1 MEAILGYL
9 IALMLS
15 MLSLAGFATW
25 AKAGVTNVQTAAAAS
40 QMLVFDKAALQFVQ
54 DEAATL
60 VAQATASVP
69 VSVTPTMLVN
79 GGYLPAGFSATNVFG
94 QTWLLQVLQPTPN
107 NLQAL
112 VTSQGGRAITDT
124 RQLVQIAAQAGAQ
137 GGFVPYAGQNGDPT
151 MVSSRAYGAYGAWQ
165 VPLANYTNPGSG
177 RLASLLAFTGAQANS
192 GYLYRVQVPG
202 HPELNRMQTSIDMAG
217 NDVNNARRVTA
228 NTSLTSGGETYLT
241 NTGSPGSACNVD
253 TSARRS
259 TTGTGFVICSGGIWQ
274 PVGTAVANVY
284 EGMWCGN
291 LGQIATSGANI
302 GYVCKGNRYVSLNS
316 ALGNLS
322 ITRKIENVT
331 DGMTYA
337 KDTCPGG
344 TPWAMYTP
352 KQQMVN
358 ITGSVMPPIE
368 GTYFNINDYGTY
380 WYAQASAMSPA
391 AWYSGND
398 VGAIGGQLVGTVTT
412 GCYYP

>member
-1 MEAILGYL
+1 M
-9 IALMLS
+9 
-15 MLSLAGFATW
+15 
-25 AKAGVTNVQTAAAAS
+25 QTAAAAS

-69 VSVTPTMLVN
+69 VSVTPAMLVN

-124 RQLVQIAAQAGAQ
+124 GQLVQIAAQAGAQ

-177 RLASLLAFTGAQANS
+177 RLASLLAFTGAQANN

-202 HPELNRMQTSIDMAG
+202 HPELNQMQTSIDMAG

-228 NTSLTSGGETYLT
+228 NTSLTSAGETYLT
-241 NTGSPGSACNVD
+241 NTGAPGTACNVE
-253 TSARRS
+253 TSTRRS
-259 TTGTGFVICSGGIWQ
+259 TTGSGHVICSGGLWQ
-274 PVGTAVANVY
+274 SIGTAVANIH
-284 EGMWCGN
+284 EGLWCGN
-291 LGQIATSGANI
+291 NGQLATSATNV
-302 GYVCKGNRYVSLNS
+302 GYICKGNRYVAVNS

-322 ITRKIENVT
+322 ITRKYENVS
-331 DGMTYA
+331 DGMTFS
-337 KDTCPGG
+337 KDNCPGG
-344 TPWAMYTP
+344 TPWALYTP
-352 KQQMVN
+352 RQEMVN
-358 ITGSVMPPIE
+358 ITGTVMPPIQ
-368 GTYFNINDYGTY
+368 GTYFSMNDYGTY

-398 VGAIGGQLVGTVTT
+398 TGALGGQLLGTVTT
-412 GCYYP
+412 GCMY

>member
-15 MLSLAGFATW
+15 TLSVAGFMTW

-60 VAQATASVP
+60 VAQTTPTVH
-69 VSVTPTMLVN
+69 VNVTPAMLIN

-112 VTSQGGRAITDT
+112 VTSQGGRPITDT
-124 RQLVQIAAQAGAQ
+124 RQLVQSAAQAGAQ
-137 GGFVPYAGQNGDPT
+137 GGFVPYPGQNGDPT
-151 MVSSRAYGAYGAWQ
+151 MVATRAYGAYGAWQ
-165 VPLANYTNPGSG
+165 VPLTNFTNPGSG
-177 RLASLLAFTGAQANS
+177 RLASLLAFTGTQANN

-202 HPELNRMQTSIDMAG
+202 HPELNRMQTSIDMGG

-228 NTSLTSGGETYLT
+228 TTALTSGGDTYLT
-241 NTGSPGSACNVD
+241 STGVPGTACNVE
-253 TSARRS
+253 TSTRRS
-259 TTGTGFVICSGGIWQ
+259 MSGTGHVICSGGVWQ
-274 PVGTAVANVY
+274 SIGTAVANIY

-291 LGQIATSGANI
+291 NSQIATSATNVGFI
-302 GYVCKGNRYVSLNS
+302 CKGNRYIAINN

-322 ITRKIENVT
+322 ITRKFENVT
-331 DGMTYA
+331 DGMTFS

-344 TPWAMYTP
+344 SAWALYTP
-352 KQQMVN
+352 KQEMVN
-358 ITGSVMPPIE
+358 ITGHVMPPIQ
-368 GTYFNINDYGTY
+368 GTYFSMDDYGTY
-380 WYAQASAMSPA
+380 WYARANAISPA

-398 VGAIGGQLVGTVTT
+398 TAALGGQLVGTVTT
-412 GCYYP
+412 GCMF

>member
-9 IALMLS
+9 VALMLS
-15 MLSLAGFATW
+15 MLSVAGFATW

-60 VAQATASVP
+60 LAQATASVP
-69 VSVTPTMLVN
+69 VSVTPAMLIN
-79 GGYLPAGFSATNVFG
+79 GGYLPAGFSPTNVFG

-151 MVSSRAYGAYGAWQ
+151 MVANRAYGAYGAWQ

-177 RLASLLAFTGAQANS
+177 RLASLLAFTGAQASN

-202 HPELNRMQTSIDMAG
+202 HPELNQMQTSIDMNA

-228 NTSLTSGGETYLT
+228 TTALTSGGDTYLT
-241 NTGSPGSACNVD
+241 STGAPGTACNVE
-253 TSARRS
+253 TSTRRS
-259 TTGTGFVICSGGIWQ
+259 TTGSGHVICSGGIWQ
-274 PVGTAVANVY
+274 SVGTAVANIF

-291 LGQIATSGANI
+291 PGQIATSSTNVGFI
-302 GYVCKGNRYVSLNS
+302 CKGNRYVALNT
-316 ALGNLS
+316 ALGN
-322 ITRKIENVT
+322 ITIARKYDNVT
-331 DGMTYA
+331 DGMTFS
-337 KDTCPGG
+337 KDYCPGG
-344 TPWAMYTP
+344 TAWAMYTP
-352 KQQMVN
+352 KQGMVN
-358 ITGSVMPPIE
+358 ITGSVMPPIQ
-368 GTYFNINDYGTY
+368 GTFFSMNDYGTY
-380 WYAQASAMSPA
+380 WYAQASAISPA

-398 VGAIGGQLVGTVTT
+398 TGALGGQLVGTVTL
-412 GCYYP
+412 GCML

>member
-9 IALMLS
+9 VALMLS
-15 MLSLAGFATW
+15 MLSLAGFTTW

-54 DEAATL
+54 DESATL

-69 VSVTPTMLVN
+69 VNVTPAMLIN

-112 VTSQGGRAITDT
+112 VTSQGGRPITDT

-151 MVSSRAYGAYGAWQ
+151 MVANRAYGAYGAWQ

-177 RLASLLAFTGAQANS
+177 RLASLLAFTGAQANN

-202 HPELNRMQTSIDMAG
+202 HPELNRMQTSIDMGG
-217 NDVNNARRVTA
+217 NDVSNAARVTA
-228 NTSLTSGGETYLT
+228 TTALTSSGDTYLT
-241 NTGSPGSACNVD
+241 STGAPGTACGVE
-253 TSARRS
+253 TSSRRS
-259 TTGTGFVICSGGIWQ
+259 TTGTGHVICSGGIWQ
-274 PVGTAVANVY
+274 SVGTAVANIY
-284 EGMWCGN
+284 EGLWCGN
-291 LGQIATSGANI
+291 NGQIATSATNV
-302 GYVCKGNRYVSLNS
+302 GYVCKGNRYIALNS
-316 ALGNLS
+316 ALGS
-322 ITRKIENVT
+322 MTVTRKIENVT
-331 DGMTYA
+331 DGMWIA
-337 KDTCPGG
+337 KDNCPTGSA
-344 TPWAMYTP
+344 WALYTP
-352 KQQMVN
+352 KQQMIN
-358 ITGSVMPPIE
+358 ISGNVLPPIQ
-368 GTYFNINDYGTY
+368 GVYFWLNDYGTH
-380 WYAQASAMSPA
+380 WYAQASAVSTA

-412 GCYYP
+412 GCSY

>member
-9 IALMLS
+9 VALMLS
-15 MLSLAGFATW
+15 MLSIAGFATW

-60 VAQATASVP
+60 AAQATASVP
-69 VSVTPTMLVN
+69 VSVTPAMLLN

-107 NLQAL
+107 TLQAL
-112 VTSQGGRAITDT
+112 VTSQGGRPITDT

-137 GGFVPYAGQNGDPT
+137 GGFVPYPGQNGDPT
-151 MVSSRAYGAYGAWQ
+151 MVASNAYGAYGAWQ

-177 RLASLLAFTGAQANS
+177 RLASLLAFTGTQANN

-202 HPELNRMQTSIDMAG
+202 HPELNRMQTSIDMGG
-217 NDVNNARRVTA
+217 NDVNNARRVSATTA
-228 NTSLTSGGETYLT
+228 LTSNGETYIT
-241 NTGSPGSACNVD
+241 NTAAPGSTCNVEPS
-253 TSARRS
+253 TRRS
-259 TTGTGFVICSGGIWQ
+259 GTGTGFVICFGGVWQ
-274 PVGTAVANVY
+274 PIGTAVANIY
-284 EGMWCGN
+284 EGMACIN
-291 LGQIATSGANI
+291 SGQLATGATNV
-302 GYVCKGNRYVSLNS
+302 GYICKGNRYVSLNN
-316 ALGNLS
+316 ALGNMS
-322 ITRKIENVT
+322 VTRKYDNVT
-331 DGMTYA
+331 DGMTFG
-337 KDTCPGG
+337 KDYCPGG
-344 TPWAMYTP
+344 TAWALYTP

-368 GTYFNINDYGTY
+368 GTYFAMNDYGTY

-398 VGAIGGQLVGTVTT
+398 IGAIGGQLVGTVTT
-412 GCYYP
+412 GCMF

>member
-15 MLSLAGFATW
+15 TLSFAGFVTW

-60 VAQATASVP
+60 VAQATPSVP
-69 VSVTPTMLVN
+69 VNVTPAMLIN

-151 MVSSRAYGAYGAWQ
+151 MVATRAYGAYGAWQ
-165 VPLANYTNPGSG
+165 VPLAGYTNPGSG
-177 RLASLLAFTGAQANS
+177 RLASLLAFTGAQANN

-217 NDVNNARRVTA
+217 NDVNNAGRVTA
-228 NTSLTSGGETYLT
+228 TTSLTSGGETYLT
-241 NTGSPGSACNVD
+241 NTGVPGTACSVD
-253 TSARRS
+253 TSTRRS
-259 TTGTGFVICSGGIWQ
+259 STGTGHVICAGGIWQ
-274 PVGTAVANVY
+274 SVGTAVANIY
-284 EGMWCGN
+284 EGLWCGTN
-291 LGQIATSGANI
+291 NQIATSATNQ
-302 GYVCKGNRYVSLNS
+302 GYICKGNRYIALTN
-316 ALGNLS
+316 ALGNMTV
-322 ITRKIENVT
+322 TRKFENVT
-331 DGMTYA
+331 DGMTFT
-337 KDTCPGG
+337 KDNCPVG
-344 TPWAMYTP
+344 TAWAMYTP
-352 KQQMVN
+352 RQEMVN
-358 ITGSVMPPIE
+358 VTGSVMPAIQ
-368 GTYFNINDYGTY
+368 GTYFAMNDYGTY

-398 VGAIGGQLVGTVTT
+398 VGALGGQLVGTVTT
-412 GCYYP
+412 GCTF

>member
-69 VSVTPTMLVN
+69 VSVTTTMLVN

-94 QTWLLQVLQPTPN
+94 QSWLLQVLQPMPN

-151 MVSSRAYGAYGAWQ
+151 MVSSKAYGAYGAWQ

-177 RLASLLAFTGAQANS
+177 RLASLLAFAGAQANN

-202 HPELNRMQTSIDMAG
+202 HPELNQMQTSIDMAG

-241 NTGSPGSACNVD
+241 NTGSPGAACSVD

-274 PVGTAVANVY
+274 PVGTAVANVF

-291 LGQIATSGANI
+291 NGQIATGGTNI
-302 GYVCKGNRYVSLNS
+302 GYVCKGNRFIALNN

-322 ITRKIENVT
+322 ITR
-331 DGMTYA
+331 
-337 KDTCPGG
+337 
-344 TPWAMYTP
+344 
-352 KQQMVN
+352 
-358 ITGSVMPPIE
+358 
-368 GTYFNINDYGTY
+368 
-380 WYAQASAMSPA
+380 
-391 AWYSGND
+391 
-398 VGAIGGQLVGTVTT
+398 
-412 GCYYP
+412 

>member
-69 VSVTPTMLVN
+69 VSVTPAMLVN
-79 GGYLPAGFSATNVFG
+79 GGYLPAGFSVTNVFG
-94 QTWLLQVLQPTPN
+94 QTWLLQVMQPTPN

-151 MVSSRAYGAYGAWQ
+151 MVPTRAYGAYGAWQ

-177 RLASLLAFTGAQANS
+177 RLASLLAFTGAQANN

-202 HPELNRMQTSIDMAG
+202 HPELNQMQTSLDLGG
-217 NDVNNARRVTA
+217 NDVNNARRVSA
-228 NTSLTSGGETYLT
+228 NTSLTSNGETYLT
-241 NTGSPGSACNVD
+241 STGSPGSACGVD
-253 TSARRS
+253 KSIRTS
-259 TTGTGFVICSGGIWQ
+259 TTGTGLVICFGGIWQ
-274 PVGTAVANVY
+274 PIGTAVTNVTD
-284 EGMWCGN
+284 GTWCGN
-291 LGQIATSGANI
+291 NGQLATSGTNV
-302 GYVCKGNRYVSLNS
+302 GYICKGNRYVALTNG
-316 ALGNLS
+316 LGNLS
-322 ITRKIENVT
+322 ITRKFENVS
-331 DGMTYA
+331 DGMTFS
-337 KDTCPGG
+337 KDNCPGG
-344 TPWAMYTP
+344 TAWAMYTP
-352 KQQMVN
+352 RQEMVN
-358 ITGSVMPPIE
+358 ITGTVMPPIQ
-368 GTYFNINDYGTY
+368 GTYFSVNDYGTY

-398 VGAIGGQLVGTVTT
+398 TGALGGQLLGTVTT
-412 GCYYP
+412 GCMY